1 MGNAA
6 GKLEET
12 ELGVGS
18 LHKDEG
24 KSRCIDKA
32 FCSSED
38 GITKIKSKG
47 KTWVTAEE
55 GDNETLLWKSISVG
69 MIRSHSVIQS
79 STGKPVAIIIT
90 EKKGLAS
97 STNYVCR
104 PMPSYEGQSPLTE
117 EELQKAGVKETM
129 GESLYKF
136 SKIETS
142 NKLTSGKCT
151 YGLVTGEEDIVPL
164 YEGEKLSSLSFK
176 AIFKEITSTENEG
189 LVVAK
194 AFMPG
199 FSMSPHVDAA
209 IGVDLLAIVSI
220 GYSLAGDH
228 SSAGAMAGAG
238 VI

>member
-24 KSRCIDKA
+24 KCRSVDKA
-32 FCSSED
+32 FCSSKD
-38 GITKIKSKG
+38 GVTKIKNKG
-47 KTWVTAEE
+47 KTWVTADE
-55 GDNETLLWKSISVG
+55 GDNETFLWRSISVG
-69 MIRSHSVIQS
+69 MIRSHSVIQD

-97 STNYVCR
+97 STNYLCR
-104 PMPSYEGQSPLTE
+104 SLPSYEGQSPLTE
-117 EELQKAGVKETM
+117 EELQKAGIKET
-129 GESLYKF
+129 GGLSVYKF
-136 SKIETS
+136 AKIETN

-189 LVVAK
+189 VVVAK
-194 AFMPG
+194 AFVPG
-199 FSMSPHVDAA
+199 FSMSAHVEAA
-209 IGVDLLAIVSI
+209 IGVDLLAIVSM
-220 GYSLAGDH
+220 GYFLAGDP
-228 SSAGAMAGAG
+228 SGAGALAGAG
-238 VI
+238 VY